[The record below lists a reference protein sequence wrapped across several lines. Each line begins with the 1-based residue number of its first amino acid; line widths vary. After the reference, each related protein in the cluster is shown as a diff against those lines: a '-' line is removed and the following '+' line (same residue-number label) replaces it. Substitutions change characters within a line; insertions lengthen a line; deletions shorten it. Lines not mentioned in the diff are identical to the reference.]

1 MKNLKHSLAAAASGL
16 ALLFA
21 TGAQAQQQ
29 TTPTLVE
36 DTRVAVEEVE
46 LSGPALW
53 KVSDEDTT
61 IYLFGTVHV
70 LPKDKVWLSP
80 TIDSALDSSDSLV
93 TEIVMTPDMTST
105 MQALVMQIGTLPEG
119 ETLRGKLDEQELAAY
134 DAAMTK
140 LGLPVAA
147 FDRYEPWM
155 ATLNLSMLPLLQQGY
170 SPEAGVEKVLE
181 GEADTALSREG
192 LETIEYQLGIFDNLP
207 EDAQIDYLIETAGMI
222 DEIKPM
228 LDLMVEEWLEGD
240 ADALAALMN
249 EGMAETPILAEKLL
263 YERNANWSE
272 WIDARRDEPG
282 TIFIAVGA
290 GHLAGTKSV
299 QDLLEQRDIQVVRV
313 Q

>member
-263 YERNANWSE
+263 YERNANWAE
-272 WIDARRDEPG
+272 WIDARMDEPG